1 MAGKLT
7 DREVAPSSL
16 DTLSVKRSRKV
27 TRLDDKGQIRKLYAI
42 EVITK
47 RGVRWTY
54 EIDVVSGSVSG
65 LGQNLKIDCH

>member
-7 DREVAPSSL
+7 DPLE
-16 DTLSVKRSRKV
+16 TLSVKRSRKV

>member
-16 DTLSVKRSRKV
+16 ETLSVKRSRKV